1 MSPSRSRSSLGRPR
15 TLLVAVSLT
24 ILAAIGATACEPLP
38 PLPPAPPGGAT
49 PACNDMRWGSGAKRA
64 TRMVTSEV
72 ARVRTARHQC
82 FDRMVIDLA
91 SAPAAGWSVR
101 YHEVDQVGIGGVI
114 ALRGNAD
121 LEIVAQAPAYGPN
134 GMSIF
139 RPANRWEVA
148 NVSGYTTF
156 RQLAYAGSFEGQ
168 TTFGLGVRTRLPF
181 RVWAA
186 SDATGTKLVIDVAHR
201 WP

>member
-1 MSPSRSRSSLGRPR
+1 MSRLSFPSTRPR
-15 TLLVAVSLT
+15 SLVFALALVA
-24 ILAAIGATACEPLP
+24 LAATGATACD

-49 PACNDMRWGSGAKRA
+49 AACDDMNWGSGAKQANRL
-64 TRMVTSEV
+64 VGSEIV
-72 ARVRTARHQC
+72 RVRTGQHRC
-82 FDRMVIDLA
+82 FDRMVIDLR

-101 YHEVDQVGIGGVI
+101 YHEVHQVGVGHLPI

-121 LEIVAQAPAYGPN
+121 LEVVAQAPAYGKD
-134 GMSIF
+134 GTSLF
-139 RPANRWEVA
+139 RPKDRWEVA
-148 NVSGYTTF
+148 DVTAYKTF
-156 RQLAYAGSFEGQ
+156 RQIAYAGSFEGT

-186 SDATGTKLVIDVAHR
+186 SDRTGTKLVIDVAHR